1 MNKLMVISHER
12 SGTHFL
18 INTLAAMYGLAQHQ
32 DDAYIYQGE
41 GAHKNYGSQ
50 SYKSDI
56 QEHLRGLS
64 TTGERIIKSHHHH
77 AFFDG
82 FDFEEHNITPV
93 YIYRDARD
101 VMVSCHHYFNAHQHL
116 GRTFPYSKDP
126 FQLSLSIIPYEYTF
140 DRAYSYYVCET
151 MIERWCKHVK
161 PYLEDDRFIK
171 VKYEDLNL
179 NFEETTKL
187 LKQAI
192 DSEASNESV
201 KRPTLA
207 GRSVNPRKGIVGD
220 WQSHLSE
227 GANREILQKIKSEG
241 VTL

>member
-1 MNKLMVISHER
+1 MVISHER

-56 QEHLRGLS
+56 QEHLIKLS

-77 AFFDG
+77 AFFDD

-116 GRTFPYSKDP
+116 RGRVFPYSKDP
-126 FQLSLSIIPYEYTF
+126 FQLALSIIPYEYTF

-161 PYLEDDRFIK
+161 PYLEDSCFIK

-187 LKQAI
+187 LKQTI
-192 DSEASNESV
+192 DSGFPNENFE
-201 KRPTLA
+201 RPTLA
-207 GRSVNPRKGIVGD
+207 GRAVDSRKGIVGD
-220 WQSHLSE
+220 WKNHLSE
-227 GANREILQKIKSEG
+227 SASHQILQKIKLEG
-241 VTL
+241 LTL